1 MKLLLTSEG
10 ITNASIA
17 TALLELLGQPFEKS
31 RATYIPTAANGEKGD
46 KSWVEV
52 DMNGIWKLGFLSF
65 DVVDISIVSK
75 DIWLSSFTK
84 ADVLVFGG
92 GNVDYLLTWMKKTG
106 AAAVLPQLLKTKVY
120 VGISAGSM
128 ATAKNISLSSDRILY
143 YEKTK
148 KFDNVNG
155 LGFVDFEIRPHLN
168 SPSFPRVRLD
178 YLEKLARKTPTTF
191 YAIDDASAVQVVDTK
206 VTVISE
212 GVWKKFN

>member
-1 MKLLLTSEG
+1 MSLMSSSG
-10 ITNASIA
+10 ITNKSIEK
-17 TALLELLGQPFEKS
+17 ALLKLLGKPFGNS
-31 RATYIPTAANGEKGD
+31 HITFIPTAANGEKGD

-52 DMNGIWKLGFLSF
+52 DMNGIRKLGFLSF

-106 AAAVLPQLLKTKVY
+106 AAAVLPKLLKTKVY

-148 KFDNVNG
+148 EFDNMKG
-155 LGFVDFEIRPHLN
+155 LGFVDFEISPHLN

-178 YLEKLARKTPTTF
+178 YLE
-191 YAIDDASAVQVVDTK
+191 
-206 VTVISE
+206 
-212 GVWKKFN
+212 

>member
-10 ITNASIA
+10 ITNPSIA
-17 TALLELLGQPFEKS
+17 NALLKLLGKPFEKS
-31 RATYIPTAANGEKGD
+31 RVTYIPTAANGEEGD

-52 DMNGIWKLGFLSF
+52 DMNGIRRLGPLSF
-65 DVVDISIVSK
+65 DVVDIAAVPK
-75 DIWLSSFTK
+75 NIWLPSFEK
-84 ADVLVFGG
+84 ADALVFGG

-106 AAAVLPQLLKTKVY
+106 AAAVVPKLLKTKVY

-148 KFDNVNG
+148 EFDNMKG

>member
-128 ATAKNISLSSDRILY
+128 ATAKNISLY
-143 YEKTK
+143 QVYEKTK

-168 SPSFPRVRLD
+168 SPSFPKVRLD
-178 YLEKLARKTPTTF
+178 YLEKISRKTPTTF
-191 YAIDDASAVQVVDTK
+191 YAIDDASAVQVVDHK

-212 GVWKKFN
+212 GVWKRFNE